1 VRPGTRVLAEG
12 PFGVFTESAHRRREK
27 VLLIAGGIGI
37 TPIRSMVERMRGDV
51 LVVYR
56 AMTEADLVFR
66 DELDDLAARKGLTVH
81 CVVGD
86 HRGEGARLL
95 SPEHLREL
103 VPDAAERDV
112 FLCGPPAMTDSIR
125 KNLRA
130 AGVPRSNVHLER
142 FALT

>member
-1 VRPGTRVLAEG
+1 MLAEG
-12 PFGVFTESAHRRREK
+12 PFGTFTESARRRREK

-51 LVVYR
+51 VVLYR
-56 AMTEADLVFR
+56 ALGDGDLVFR
-66 DELDDLAARKGLTVH
+66 GELDDLAARNRLAVH
-81 CVVGD
+81 YVVGD

-95 SPEHLREL
+95 SPDHLREL

-112 FLCGPPAMTDSIR
+112 FLCGPPAMTDVISR
-125 KNLRA
+125 NLRT
-130 AGVPRSNVHLER
+130 AGVPRRHVHLER